1 MRSDIRVGRRSGRFI
16 SFVSFTKLFI
26 DCLGVER
33 LFCRVDA
40 LSAVVYTSPTLWLF
54 EIAFLHLD

>member
-1 MRSDIRVGRRSGRFI
+1 MRSDIRVGRRSGRFT

-40 LSAVVYTSPTLWLF
+40 LQA
-54 EIAFLHLD
+54 HR